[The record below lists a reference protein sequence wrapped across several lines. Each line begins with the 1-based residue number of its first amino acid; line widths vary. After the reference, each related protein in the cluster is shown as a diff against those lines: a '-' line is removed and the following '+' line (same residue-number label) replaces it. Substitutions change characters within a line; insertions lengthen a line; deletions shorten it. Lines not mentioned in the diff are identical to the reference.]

1 MIYSST
7 PSDMNFQMIR
17 VPKVI
22 LSPKSFSGG
31 TIITF
36 SVLQLYNPGKANAF
50 KLRRRLLS
58 IPTLG
63 ISGDCQLILQN
74 SMGSWAGY
82 KHATFYIVLNCP

>member
-36 SVLQLYNPGKANAF
+36 SVLQLYYNPGKANAF

-58 IPTLG
+58 IPTL
-63 ISGDCQLILQN
+63 DCQLILQN